1 MQKALTR
8 NFQIRVIHK
17 QGLSLK
23 TKLMAK
29 STSQKIKVGIFVVV
43 GTIILIGALYSIGKR
58 QHIFSKTT
66 QIYAVFGNVNGLQ
79 IGNNVRYSGINVGT
93 VSKIEMAQ
101 VGKITIQMS
110 GEEKTASY
118 IKKDAIASIGSDG
131 LVGSMVVNIIPGKN
145 KQTLGVVS
153 GDTNQSYSK
162 TGADYMMTTLNS
174 TNGNADLMTSDL
186 LKITNQILERK
197 RTLRAL
203 INDTILADNIKE
215 TIVELRRTS
224 EETGIAVSKINQ
236 LISKVNYDES
246 AAAVILSDTSAA
258 KQLRNVF
265 VNLEK
270 SSEDINVI
278 TKNLDLYL
286 NEIKTGKG
294 AVNFI
299 TQDEEFVKDIDSTM
313 IQIKEASEKLNENM
327 EALKHNFFF
336 RGYFRKLERQ
346 ERRAAKEK

>member
-110 GEEKTASY
+110 VEEKTRS
-118 IKKDAIASIGSDG
+118 
-131 LVGSMVVNIIPGKN
+131 
-145 KQTLGVVS
+145 
-153 GDTNQSYSK
+153 
-162 TGADYMMTTLNS
+162 
-174 TNGNADLMTSDL
+174 
-186 LKITNQILERK
+186 E
-197 RTLRAL
+197 
-203 INDTILADNIKE
+203 E
-215 TIVELRRTS
+215 HTS
-224 EETGIAVSKINQ
+224 ELQSRPQ
-236 LISKVNYDES
+236 LVCR
-246 AAAVILSDTSAA
+246 L
-258 KQLRNVF
+258 L
-265 VNLEK
+265 LEK
-270 SSEDINVI
+270 
-278 TKNLDLYL
+278 KNMTRPT
-286 NEIKTGKG
+286 IP
-294 AVNFI
+294 
-299 TQDEEFVKDIDSTM
+299 
-313 IQIKEASEKLNENM
+313 
-327 EALKHNFFF
+327 
-336 RGYFRKLERQ
+336 RP
-346 ERRAAKEK
+346 